1 MELQRVRH
9 DWRDLAYVQVSVV
22 FIWFQVF
29 THLFITIIS
38 QNRYYLTVID
48 EAVRLGNSPKVSEL
62 APCIIGRHNCIRQLW
77 LGYAVAIN
85 GPENLESESEVA
97 QLCPTVCNPMDC
109 SLLGSS
115 VRGFFQARILEWVA
129 ISFSRRSSQYRDWTQ
144 VSHIVGRALPSG
156 PPGKMAQLC
165 NSSNV

>member
-1 MELQRVRH
+1 M
-9 DWRDLAYVQVSVV
+9 
-22 FIWFQVF
+22 
-29 THLFITIIS
+29 
-38 QNRYYLTVID
+38 
-48 EAVRLGNSPKVSEL
+48 RLGNSPKVSEL

-115 VRGFFQARILEWVA
+115 VHGFFQARILEWVS

-144 VSHIVGRALPSG
+144 VSHIVDRHFTIWATREVTWHAAIHGVAKSWTWLSDWTELIWTIDFCMLTLHLAAFLIPS
-156 PPGKMAQLC
+156 LT
-165 NSSNV
+165 NL